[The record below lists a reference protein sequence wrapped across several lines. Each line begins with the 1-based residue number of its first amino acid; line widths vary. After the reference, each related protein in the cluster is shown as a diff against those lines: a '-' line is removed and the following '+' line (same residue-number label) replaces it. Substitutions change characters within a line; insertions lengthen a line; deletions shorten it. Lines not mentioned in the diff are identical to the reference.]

1 MKLNNVEIQ
10 LLDKDILEF
19 KKFIDKFSDKFQR
32 GHLTYNMWV
41 TEHEELRRINQDWTN
56 KNKEAQDELD
66 KTVAASNL
74 IKAESQAEK
83 EKYQA
88 EIMKL
93 WSKANSKFRE
103 IEKTLQDVDRK
114 KVKEAL
120 KELEV
125 MAA

>member
-1 MKLNNVEIQ
+1 MKLNNVEVQ
-10 LLDKDILEF
+10 LMDKKILKFKEF
-19 KKFIDKFSDKFQR
+19 ITEFSDMFNR
-32 GHLTYNMWV
+32 GHLSYNMWV
-41 TEHEELRRINQDWTN
+41 TEHERLQQINQEWAV

-74 IKAESQAEK
+74 VKVEAQAEK

-88 EIMKL
+88 EIMTL
-93 WSKANSKFRE
+93 WAKANSKFRE
-103 IEKTLQDVDRK
+103 IEKTLQDADRK
-114 KVKEAL
+114 KVKENL